1 MGEGLI
7 YLLFMLKLN
16 YQIILA
22 SNSPR
27 RKELLSGL
35 GLNYEVRT
43 LPGIDESYPDTLQ
56 GEEIPVYIS
65 SKKASAYLETLKD
78 NELLITADTIVWL
91 DGRVLGKP
99 ADEKEACQMLRDLSG
114 KTHQVI
120 TGVTLATTTFQKSFA
135 SVSQVTFAPLS
146 EEEISY
152 YVNHYHPM
160 DKAGSYGVQEWIG
173 FIGVERIEGSYFNV
187 MGLPVQRLYRELKEA
202 F

>member
-1 MGEGLI
+1 
-7 YLLFMLKLN
+7 MLKQN
-16 YQIILA
+16 YHIILA

-27 RKELLSGL
+27 RKELLGGL
-35 GLNYEVRT
+35 GLDYEVRT
-43 LPGIDESYPDTLQ
+43 MSGIDESYPEELQ
-56 GEEIPVYIS
+56 GEDIPIYIS
-65 SKKASAYLETLKD
+65 AKKAEAYLETLKD
-78 NELLITADTIVWL
+78 DELLITADTIVWL

-99 ADEKEACQMLRDLSG
+99 ADEEDACRMLRDLSG

-120 TGVTLATTTFQKSFA
+120 TGVTLATTGIRKSFA

-187 MGLPVQRLYRELKEA
+187 MGLPVQRLYRELLAEGVIG
-202 F
+202 

>member
-1 MGEGLI
+1 
-7 YLLFMLKLN
+7 MLKLD
-16 YQIILA
+16 YHIILA

-27 RKELLSGL
+27 RRELLSGL
-35 GLNYEVRT
+35 GLDYEVRT

-65 SKKASAYLETLKD
+65 SKKASAYLDALKD

-99 ADEKEACQMLRDLSG
+99 ADEDEARQMLRSLSG

-135 SVSQVTFAPLS
+135 SVSQVTFASLT

-152 YVNHYHPM
+152 YVTHYHPM

-187 MGLPVQRLYRELKEA
+187 MGLPVQRLYRELKEI

>member
-1 MGEGLI
+1 MGESLI

-43 LPGIDESYPDTLQ
+43 LPGIDESYPETLQ

-65 SKKASAYLETLKD
+65 SKKASAYLDALKD

-135 SVSQVTFAPLS
+135 SVSQVTFAPLT